1 MKRGDNLNIFSFLGS
16 LLFKKQKPAPAV
28 SSAMQNA
35 IDTWLSLY
43 MNGTAGGETTGTLR
57 LPSSVAAEA
66 ARLML
71 TESEINVSCKYLNEH
86 MQSFWNK
93 FYCNAETALALGGQ
107 AFKPYISGDKIAV
120 DIVRAD
126 RYVPTAFDSSG
137 NITAAVFMERKKSG
151 DRYYTRLESHSLDST
166 NNTYTVENKAYCS
179 FSEEYLGKQCSL
191 ADVSGWENLTEIQT
205 IANVQKPLFAV
216 FRVPSVSHTDPDSP
230 LGASVYADA
239 AELFLQA
246 ERQWERLMWEF
257 EGTELAIDASQD
269 LFRFSGRTPLK
280 RLPRTFRRLF
290 RRHDIQPNVK
300 LSDVIQVF
308 SPAIRD
314 SSIYNGFNRILQ
326 RIEFSCGLA
335 YGTLSD
341 PQTVEKTAE
350 EIRTSKQRSFAQ
362 TVRIQQSLQNALEH
376 LLYAMEV
383 YAVLYGLPHE
393 QSPKLTCSWGDSVLE
408 DTEKTFQRRLQL
420 AQAGYLKPE
429 YVLEYEFGCS
439 EEEAL
444 TMMPNN
450 ELTLFG
456 GSRNAVT

>member
-1 MKRGDNLNIFSFLGS
+1 MNIFSFLSS
-16 LLFKKQKPAPAV
+16 LIFKKQKTAPAV

-35 IDTWLSLY
+35 IDSWLSLY
-43 MNGTAGGETTGTLR
+43 MNGTADGETTGTLR

-86 MQSFWNK
+86 MQNFWNK

-107 AFKPYISGDKIAV
+107 AFKPYVSDDKIAV

-166 NNTYTVENKAYCS
+166 NNSYTVENKAYCS
-179 FSEEYLGKQCSL
+179 YSEEYLGKQCSL
-191 ADVSGWENLTEIQT
+191 SDVSGWENLPEIQT

-239 AELFLQA
+239 AELFSQA

-280 RLPRTFRRLF
+280 KLPRTFRRLF

-300 LSDVIQVF
+300 HSDVIQVF

-383 YAVLYGLPHE
+383 YAVLYELPHE
-393 QSPKLTCSWGDSVLE
+393 NNPKLTCSWGDSVLE

-444 TMMPNN
+444 TMMPDKSMKSNAGK
-450 ELTLFG
+450 LFEG
-456 GSRNAVT
+456 DI